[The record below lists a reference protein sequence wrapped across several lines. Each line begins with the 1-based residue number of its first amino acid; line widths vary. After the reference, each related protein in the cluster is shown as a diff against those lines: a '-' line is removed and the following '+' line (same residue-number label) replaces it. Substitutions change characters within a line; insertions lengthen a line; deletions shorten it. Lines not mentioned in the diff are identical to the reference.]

1 MSATATR
8 AAVFT
13 AIDQPLEIQDLELDA
28 PKSGEVKVKMAA
40 SGVCHSDLS
49 IQNGTL
55 PLPPPIVLGHEGA
68 GVVVEVGDGVTGIAP
83 GDHVVTSWV
92 GQCGTCYACTHGQPY
107 LCEVTALVQAT
118 NALLDGTPRFS
129 RDGSPVG
136 QMSACGTFTEYTV
149 VPSIACVKLPEDI
162 PLNRAALLGCG
173 VLTGCGA
180 ALNTAQVRPGDSVAV
195 IGCGGVGLNVIQGA
209 RIAGAAQ
216 IIAVDMVATKLEL
229 AKTFG
234 ATHTVNAG
242 DGDPVEQVKALTGAG
257 PMGPRGVDAAFEV
270 VGSTAL
276 LQQALGMTRRGG
288 KVVFVGVPRM
298 DDLMTWGP
306 FMELFAFDKRIS
318 GSFYGHCNIHRDV
331 NRYVD
336 LYREGKLLL
345 DELVSATITL
355 DDVNGAFEAIEKG
368 EVARSV
374 IVYDD

>member
-1 MSATATR
+1 MSVTATR

-13 AIDQPLEIQDLELDA
+13 GVGQPLEVQELQLEA
-28 PKSGEVKVKMAA
+28 PKPGEVMVKMAA

-49 IQNGTL
+49 IQNGTM

-68 GVVVEVGDGVTGIAP
+68 GVVVEIGEGVRAFKA
-83 GDHVVTSWV
+83 GDHVVTTWV
-92 GQCGTCYACTHGQPY
+92 GQCGTCYTCTHGEPS
-107 LCEVTALVQAT
+107 LCETTSLVQAT
-118 NALLDGTPRFS
+118 SALLDGTPRFS
-129 RDGSPVG
+129 LDGKPVG

-149 VPSIACVKLPEDI
+149 VPDIACVKLPEDI
-162 PLNRAALLGCG
+162 PLDRAALLGCG

-180 ALNTAQVRPGDSVAV
+180 AINTAEVKPGDTVAV

-209 RIAGAAQ
+209 RIAGAAH
-216 IIAVDMVATKLEL
+216 IIAVDMVASKLEL

-234 ATHTVNAG
+234 ATATVNAS
-242 DGDPVEQVKALTGAG
+242 DGDPVEAVKALTGSG
-257 PMGPRGVDAAFEV
+257 PMGPRGVDVAFEV

-276 LQQALGMTRRGG
+276 LQQALGMARRGG
-288 KVVFVGVPRM
+288 RVVFVGVPRM
-298 DDLMTWGP
+298 DDMMTWSP
-306 FMELFAFDKRIS
+306 FMDLFAFDKKIS
-318 GSFYGHCNIHRDV
+318 GAFYGHSNIHRDV

-355 DDVNGAFEAIEKG
+355 DDVNAAFDTLQKG

-374 IVYDD
+374 ISY

>member
-13 AIDQPLEIQDLELDA
+13 GVGQPLEIKELELDA
-28 PKSGEVKVKMAA
+28 PKAGEVKVKIAA

-55 PLPPPIVLGHEGA
+55 PLAPPIVLGHEGA
-68 GVVVEVGDGVTGIAP
+68 GVVVEVGDGVTSFKE
-83 GDHVVTSWV
+83 GDHVVTTWV
-92 GQCGTCYACTHGQPY
+92 GQCGTCYTCMRGEPS

-129 RDGSPVG
+129 EGGSPVG

-149 VPSIACVKLPEDI
+149 VPSIACVKVPEDI
-162 PLNRAALLGCG
+162 PLDRAALLGCG

-180 ALNTAQVRPGDSVAV
+180 ALNTAGVKPGDTVAV

-209 RIAGAAQ
+209 RIAGAAH
-216 IIAVDMVATKLEL
+216 IIAVDMVASKLEL
-229 AKTFG
+229 ARTFG
-234 ATHTVNAG
+234 ATHTVDASE
-242 DGDPVEQVKALTGAG
+242 GDPVEAVKALTGSG
-257 PMGPRGVDAAFEV
+257 PMGPRGVDIAFEV

-276 LQQALGMTRRGG
+276 LQQALGMARRGG
-288 KVVFVGVPRM
+288 RVVFVGVSRM
-298 DDLMTWGP
+298 DDMMTWSP
-306 FMELFAFDKRIS
+306 FMDLFAFDKKIS
-318 GSFYGHCNIHRDV
+318 GSFYGHSNIHRDIA
-331 NRYVD
+331 RYVD

-355 DDVNGAFEAIEKG
+355 DDVNAAFAALEKG

-374 IVYDD
+374 IEYK

>member
-13 AIDQPLEIQDLELDA
+13 GVGQPLEIQELVLDD
-28 PKSGEVKVKMAA
+28 PKPGEVKVKIAA

-55 PLPPPIVLGHEGA
+55 PLAPPIVLGHEGA
-68 GVVVEVGDGVTGIAP
+68 GVVVDVGEGVTAFRP
-83 GDHVVTSWV
+83 GDHVVTTWV
-92 GQCGTCYACTHGQPY
+92 GQCGTCYTCTHGEPF
-107 LCEVTALVQAT
+107 LCEATSLVQAT

-129 RDGSPVG
+129 LDGKPVG

-149 VPSIACVKLPEDI
+149 VPAIACVKVPDDI
-162 PLNRAALLGCG
+162 PLDRAALLGCG

-180 ALNTAQVRPGDSVAV
+180 AINTGGVQPGDTVAV

-209 RIAGAAQ
+209 RIAGAAH
-216 IIAVDMVATKLEL
+216 IIAVDMVASKLEL

-242 DGDPVEQVKALTGAG
+242 DGDPVEAVKALTSIG
-257 PMGPRGVDAAFEV
+257 PMGPRGVDIAFEV
-270 VGSTAL
+270 VGATAL
-276 LQQALGMTRRGG
+276 LQQALSMARRGG
-288 KVVFVGVPRM
+288 RVVFVGVPRM
-298 DDLMTWGP
+298 DDMMTWSP
-306 FMELFAFDKRIS
+306 FMELFAFDKKVS
-318 GSFYGHCNIHRDV
+318 GSFYGHSNIHRDI

-345 DELVSATITL
+345 DELVSRTISL
-355 DDVNGAFEAIEKG
+355 DDVNGAFDALEKG

-374 IVYDD
+374 ISYDG